1 VPQHRLRED
10 EIPVEV
16 DVEDA
21 ARPGNDLDGIQNCFP
36 FLQDPRDQT
45 GRVRERASG
54 DAVLDPDTMV
64 RSHRSIVLSL
74 GLCFGGEVMPLMDE
88 AVRLFTGYGAE
99 ILGPP
104 LSLSDLA

>member
-45 GRVRERASG
+45 GRVRERTSG

-64 RSHRSIVLSL
+64 RSHRRNPS
-74 GLCFGGEVMPLMDE
+74 P
-88 AVRLFTGYGAE
+88 A
-99 ILGPP
+99 GPHGMT
-104 LSLSDLA
+104 DLLVIDTLVIHRWPQGC